1 MDTTLI
7 PIISLVITA
16 VSLIVAIMN
25 MRRSSRNDHDK
36 IVESQKEVSVKL
48 DNIDRRLTRVENKI
62 DVATP
67 LPKGN
72 GGKD

>member
-67 LPKGN
+67 LPKGD